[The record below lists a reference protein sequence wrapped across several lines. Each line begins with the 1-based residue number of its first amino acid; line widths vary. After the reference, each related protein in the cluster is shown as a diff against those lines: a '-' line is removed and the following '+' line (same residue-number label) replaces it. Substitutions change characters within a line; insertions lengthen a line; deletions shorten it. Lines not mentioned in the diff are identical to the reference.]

1 MQLQIPRIDPK
12 NATGLLDKVVGLG
25 KEIAGTFA
33 NNDRLRKAGQVQQ
46 DKGTERLKAIKAEVE
61 ANAHEAK
68 AAGAER
74 AQKSAQ
80 RTKEAVHS

>member
-12 NATGLLDKVVGLG
+12 NTAGLLDKVVGLG
-25 KEIAGTFA
+25 KEIAGTFS

-46 DKGTERLKAIKAEVE
+46 DKGTERLKAIRAELE
-61 ANAHEAK
+61 ARSHEAK
-68 AAGAER
+68 AAGAES

-80 RTKEAVHS
+80 KTKEAMH